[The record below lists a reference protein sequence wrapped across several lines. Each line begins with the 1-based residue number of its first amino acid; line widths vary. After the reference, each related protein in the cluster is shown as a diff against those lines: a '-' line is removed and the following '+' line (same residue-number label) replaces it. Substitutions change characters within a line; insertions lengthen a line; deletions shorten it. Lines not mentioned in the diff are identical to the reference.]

1 MSKEVRLR
9 QAREYL
15 GISQSEMARRLN
27 IKPQSYNQ
35 TELGNGVSF
44 SDALMSEFA
53 ELGISMDW
61 VITGRGEMVQSDF
74 DLGWTLV
81 VKQFGIEKFAVDLES
96 PDGLDF
102 EMRRRK
108 QNKC

>member
-1 MSKEVRLR
+1 MSKEARLR

-15 GISQSEMARRLN
+15 GISQAEMAKRLN

-44 SDALMSEFA
+44 SDTLLSEFTA
-53 ELGISMDW
+53 LGISMDW
-61 VITGRGEMVQSDF
+61 VITGRGEMLQSDF

-81 VKQFGIEKFAVDLES
+81 VRQHGVEKMALDIES

-102 EMRRRK
+102 EVRRRK
-108 QNKC
+108 QNKN